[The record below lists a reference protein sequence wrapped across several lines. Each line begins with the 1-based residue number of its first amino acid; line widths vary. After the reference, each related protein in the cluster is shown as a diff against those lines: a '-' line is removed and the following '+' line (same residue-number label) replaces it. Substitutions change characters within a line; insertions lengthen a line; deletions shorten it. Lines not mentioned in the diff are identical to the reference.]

1 MMFDARRSAV
11 GCGHL
16 RGIGMTRIGRFAAGC
31 AMTALAA
38 AAWAK
43 DVPGPV
49 SAPVPAA
56 TPADP
61 DPATFRDPPADAR
74 PNTLYFWMNG
84 NVTREGIDADLAAM
98 RDAGLGG
105 AMMFD
110 GSNDV
115 PKGPVDYL
123 SPQ

>member
-1 MMFDARRSAV
+1 
-11 GCGHL
+11 
-16 RGIGMTRIGRFAAGC
+16 MTGIGRFAAGC
-31 AMTALAA
+31 AMAALAA

-43 DVPGPV
+43 D
-49 SAPVPAA
+49 APVPAPA
-56 TPADP
+56 PAAAPADP
-61 DPATFRDPPADAR
+61 DPATFRNPPADAR

-84 NVTREGIDADLAAM
+84 NVSKEGIDADLAAM

-110 GSNDV
+110 GSSDV

-123 SPQ
+123 SPQWLDLMTHMARSSA